1 MKQNIVIS
9 KYRLFAIDCR
19 LHFQNIVKCTLV
31 LCSFLKSI
39 VGLTAHNRVNV
50 LTTLP
55 SFEVFIIQPQGIKLS
70 LYLPVYKQKKA
81 RVSYEKYWPCYE
93 LQYMYSRR
101 VDVVRDSNYNVFD
114 GF

>member
-1 MKQNIVIS
+1 MKQNIVIL
-9 KYRLFAIDCR
+9 KDITIDFG

-55 SFEVFIIQPQGIKLS
+55 SFEVFIMHLRAQSCPNIFPCTKKRKLGS
-70 LYLPVYKQKKA
+70 PMKNIGLA
-81 RVSYEKYWPCYE
+81 MSYSICT
-93 LQYMYSRR
+93 
-101 VDVVRDSNYNVFD
+101 VA
-114 GF
+114 G